1 MSAIGHEY
9 RVSVGMR
16 RFHDG
21 EVFAGKGVLCCKIK
35 TQQGIVAVFTT
46 HVSLGLFILT
56 IVQCRFLLYSS
67 VVGVSSLIFLS

>member
-46 HVSLGLFILT
+46 HVSLVLVISFT
-56 IVQCRFLLYSS
+56 IV
-67 VVGVSSLIFLS
+67 